1 MNRAASILIAGLA
14 MIAGLPASLLLFGCA
29 DGTVAGYR
37 AGPVHDT
44 GIRSV
49 AVPIFENETYE
60 PGLEARLTEAV
71 IKQIQTT
78 TPWRVTGEAYAD
90 TVLTG
95 SITNVFRTP
104 LTRRAGSNLPEEAAY
119 FTRISFVW
127 TDSRTGRVLAQRS
140 FVTAASTFVPN
151 RLVGETIEVA
161 RDTSSQELA
170 RQIVRELQ
178 AEW

>member
-1 MNRAASILIAGLA
+1 MIRAASILIVCFATG
-14 MIAGLPASLLLFGCA
+14 LLLLGCA

-49 AVPIFENETYE
+49 AVPIFENQTYE

-78 TPWRVTGEAYAD
+78 TPWRVTGEEYAD

-95 SITNVFRTP
+95 SITNVFRMP
-104 LTRRAGSNLPEEAAY
+104 LTRRAGSNLPDEASY
-119 FTRISFVW
+119 HTRISFVW

-151 RLVGETIEVA
+151 RVVGETIEVA

>member
-1 MNRAASILIAGLA
+1 MKPSEAFKATPLLAALWIVALA
-14 MIAGLPASLLLFGCA
+14 AISGCA
-29 DGTVAGYR
+29 DGTIAGYR

-44 GIRSV
+44 QIRSV
-49 AVPIFENETYE
+49 AVPIFQNETND
-60 PGLEARLTEAV
+60 PGIEARLTEAV
-71 IKQIQTT
+71 IKQIQTA
-78 TPWRVTGEAYAD
+78 TPWTVTSEDYAD

-95 SITNVFRTP
+95 TITDIFRAP
-104 LTRRAGSNLPEEAAY
+104 LTRRVVTNLPDEAAY
-119 FTRISFVW
+119 YTRINFVW
-127 TDSRTGRVLAQRS
+127 TDSRSGRVLAQRS

-151 RLVGETIEVA
+151 RVVGETIEVA

>member
-1 MNRAASILIAGLA
+1 MKHGASILLVCCLA
-14 MIAGLPASLLLFGCA
+14 MLSLGGCA
-29 DGTVAGYR
+29 DGTIAGYR

-44 GIRSV
+44 QIRSV
-49 AVPIFENETYE
+49 AVPIFENQTYE
-60 PGLEARLTEAV
+60 PGLEARLTEAI

-78 TPWRVTGEAYAD
+78 TPWRVTSEDYAD

-95 SITNVFRTP
+95 SITNVFRVP
-104 LTRRAGSNLPEEAAY
+104 LTRRPGTNLPEEAAY
-119 FTRISFVW
+119 FTRINFVW
-127 TDSRTGRVLAQRS
+127 TDSRSGRVLAQRS

-151 RLVGETIEVA
+151 RAVGETIDIA